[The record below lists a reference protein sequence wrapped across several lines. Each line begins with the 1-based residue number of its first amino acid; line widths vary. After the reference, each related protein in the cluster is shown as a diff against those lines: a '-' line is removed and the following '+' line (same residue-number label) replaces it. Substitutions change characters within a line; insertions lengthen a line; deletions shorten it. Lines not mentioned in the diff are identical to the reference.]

1 MTKILIIYTGGTI
14 GMMND
19 PNTGVLRPFNFS
31 QIVDNVPELKRLD
44 YQITVHSFD
53 PILDS
58 SNMTPAT
65 WVMLAREI
73 GDHYDAFDG
82 FVVLHGSDTMAY
94 TASALSF
101 MLEGLNKPVVFTGSQ
116 LPIGEI
122 RTDARENLI
131 TALEIASAKIDGKA
145 RVPEVTIYFDF
156 QLFRANRTF
165 KYSSSKFEAFRSPNL
180 PALAEAGVH
189 LRFNDAIIRPCGDCN
204 LHVQTEINP
213 SIAVLKLY
221 PGIQQRTV
229 EAIVD
234 ADVAAIV
241 METFG
246 SGNAPTHPWLL
257 RTLRK
262 AVDDGKT
269 ILNISQ
275 CPVGA
280 VELGRYDTSRE
291 LKEMGVASGYD
302 MTFEAAV
309 AKLMYGMGKGLRGLR
324 LEQLLETNLV
334 GELTRNTELA

>member
-19 PNTGVLRPFNFS
+19 PATGVLRPFNFS
-31 QIVDNVPELKRLD
+31 QIVDNVPELRRLD

-53 PILDS
+53 PVLDS
-58 SNMTPAT
+58 SNMQPAAWIT
-65 WVMLAREI
+65 LAKEI
-73 GDHYDAFDG
+73 GKHYDAFDG

-101 MLEGLNKPVVFTGSQ
+101 LLEGLNKPVVFTGSQ

-131 TALEIASAKIDGKA
+131 TALEIASAKQGGKA
-145 RVPEVTIYFDF
+145 RVPEVSIYFDF
-156 QLFRANRTF
+156 QLFRGNRTF
-165 KYSSSKFEAFRSPNL
+165 KYSSSKFEAFRSPNYPL
-180 PALAEAGVH
+180 LAEAGVR
-189 LRFNDAIIRPCGDCN
+189 LRFHDAAIRACDECA
-204 LHVQTEINP
+204 LRVQTEINP

-221 PGIQQRTV
+221 PGIQQQTV
-229 EAIVD
+229 EAIVG

-246 SGNAPTHPWLL
+246 SGNAPTHPWLM

-262 AVDDGKT
+262 AIDEGKT

-309 AKLMYGMGKGLRGLR
+309 AKLM
-324 LEQLLETNLV
+324 
-334 GELTRNTELA
+334 

>member
-1 MTKILIIYTGGTI
+1 
-14 GMMND
+14 MMND
-19 PNTGVLRPFNFS
+19 PATGVLRPFNFS

-44 YQITVHSFD
+44 YQITVQSFD

-58 SNMTPAT
+58 SNMQPGT

-73 GDHYDAFDG
+73 GRQYDAFDG

-131 TALEIASAKIDGKA
+131 TALEIASAKKDGKA

-189 LRFNDAIIRPCGDCN
+189 LRFNDAIIRPCADCR
-204 LHVQTEINP
+204 LQVQTAINP

-221 PGIQQRTV
+221 PGIQQQTV
-229 EAIVD
+229 QAIVE
-234 ADVAAIV
+234 ADVAAVI

-246 SGNAPTHPWLL
+246 AGNAPTHPWLL
-257 RTLRK
+257 QTLRK
-262 AVDDGKT
+262 AIDDGKT

-275 CPVGA
+275 CPVGS

-291 LKEMGVASGYD
+291 LKEMGVANGYD

-324 LEQLLETNLV
+324 LEQLLETDLA
-334 GELTRNTELA
+334 GELTSAVSESGN

>member
-1 MTKILIIYTGGTI
+1 
-14 GMMND
+14 MMND
-19 PNTGVLRPFNFS
+19 PETGVLKPFNFT

-58 SNMTPAT
+58 SNMQPAA
-65 WVMLAREI
+65 WILLAKEI
-73 GDHYDAFDG
+73 GRYYDEYDG

-131 TALEIASAKIDGKA
+131 TALEIASARQDGKS
-145 RVPEVTIYFDF
+145 RIPEVAIYFDF

-165 KYSSSKFEAFRSPNL
+165 KYSSSKFEAFRSPNF
-180 PALAEAGVH
+180 PVLAEAGVH
-189 LRFNDAIIRPCGDCN
+189 LRFNDAIIRPCTDCN
-204 LHVQTEINP
+204 LHVHTEINP

-221 PGIQQRTV
+221 PGIQQQTV
-229 EAIVD
+229 EAIVG
-234 ADVAAIV
+234 ADVAAIL

-246 SGNAPTHPWLL
+246 SGNAPTHLWLL
-257 RTLRK
+257 RTLRE
-262 AVDDGKT
+262 AIDNGKT

-275 CPVGA
+275 CPAGA

-291 LKEMGVASGYD
+291 LKEMGVANGYD

-324 LEQLLETNLV
+324 LEQLLETNLA
-334 GELTRNTELA
+334 GELTRNLEES